1 MTIKSNL
8 ISTITL
14 SDSYFYKKIIKK
26 YQKSRWDL
34 FGFPLMIFSRNIQG
48 IISQKMNIESLISFS
63 FLYMKKK
70 SDHNNAEL
78 FNIFFSWFTTEKYM
92 LLQKVKLKLVK
103 NIQDLSEMFKP
114 IQPEP
119 ISNAFLTM
127 YMSENEKYGVSFN
140 HSSSYMAENLN
151 FTSQVM
157 QFSSINIGF
166 TPRPAYNVLQSLFI
180 KRSNV
185 SPDNTTSY
193 LPEQLNVRKPSET
206 VNFLQFRPELG
217 LVNSIP
223 LTALSG
229 TKNISF
235 ELKNRL
241 TNDPHQNRTSV
252 DRFANENYNYSFIP
266 GTINSLTGKRRT
278 YFTVNNENFIFQN
291 QLKLEQEIE
300 QIKKSIVNT
309 KDSLERSI
317 SENNS
322 LERNTKANIN
332 INHLSDQV
340 YDNIERRIRIEKD
353 RRGL

>member
-1 MTIKSNL
+1 
-8 ISTITL
+8 
-14 SDSYFYKKIIKK
+14 
-26 YQKSRWDL
+26 
-34 FGFPLMIFSRNIQG
+34 
-48 IISQKMNIESLISFS
+48 
-63 FLYMKKK
+63 
-70 SDHNNAEL
+70 
-78 FNIFFSWFTTEKYM
+78 M